1 MVCTSKERRFFRPSG
16 LDPDRHLNAR
26 TIFSYHISH
35 HPMNFNG
42 KKPADRIFSENFRG
56 RSAGHRQSLKS
67 RGFRHV
73 FQPNLIEAAFN
84 QAHFDTQ
91 LRSLAAFY
99 FAKQNLAA
107 KKGDSAYRPI
117 ISIFPAGANRSAHS
131 ISSDSGNI
139 PFPGFPPTKKAPF
152 GAFQSAAS
160 EKPSRRGAHLSC
172 SAIIWRTSSFC
183 SLIWRRTRSDR
194 ARKDSMFWRRPGTLT
209 RFFGGGNIVFIP
221 SSERPAEGVYVSSAS
236 LLRRKTVSPY

>member
-1 MVCTSKERRFFRPSG
+1 MRSKRGIRPD
-16 LDPDRHLNAR
+16 L
-26 TIFSYHISH
+26 
-35 HPMNFNG
+35 
-42 KKPADRIFSENFRG
+42 
-56 RSAGHRQSLKS
+56 
-67 RGFRHV
+67 
-73 FQPNLIEAAFN
+73 
-84 QAHFDTQ
+84 
-91 LRSLAAFY
+91 
-99 FAKQNLAA
+99 
-107 KKGDSAYRPI
+107 PI
-117 ISIFPAGANRSAHS
+117 ISAFPTGANRSAHS
-131 ISSDSGNI
+131 ISSNSGNI

-194 ARKDSMFWRRPGTLT
+194 ARKDSMFWRRADSLT